1 MMRPGHSHQPQR
13 GVSLIELVLVIV
25 IVSIGV
31 AGFMSVINLTTGRSS
46 DPLLRVQANAI
57 AESYLEEAML
67 KPFCD
72 PNWDP
77 DSNPTTTTVCPTDC
91 VSRACATCRGVGIGW
106 TTEARGSYDDV
117 CDYSFTDTGAV
128 DQTGTPIAALSNFNV
143 TISTVDN
150 DTLNGLNGTAGRVA
164 RIDVNVTHATHPD
177 INVTLSGYRTNFD

>member
-1 MMRPGHSHQPQR
+1 MMRPGHSHQSQR
-13 GVSLIELVLVIV
+13 GVSLIELILVIV

-67 KPFCD
+67 KSFCD
-72 PNWDP
+72 PSFPATD
-77 DSNPTTTTVCPTDC
+77 CPTDC
-91 VSRACATCRGVGIGW
+91 TNRACTVGVGGACGGINFMGG
-106 TTEARGSYDDV
+106 EAGGRAEFDDV
-117 CDYSFTDTGAV
+117 CDYDALGPENPT
-128 DQTGTPIAALSNFNV
+128 DQTGTALASLTEFNV
-143 TISTVDN
+143 TVSVVDN
-150 DTLNGLNGTAGRVA
+150 DTLNGLNGTTGRVV